1 MQARG
6 AGAAKRPRPI
16 RNCIAASRLL
26 GRCSGRI
33 PAWPYPPPR
42 CFECSRAGKPDRSR
56 ANKTGHLDKLPT
68 VSRGIRSQTAPES
81 DTPAIG
87 SNFPRVG
94 ETEGMPDCGRASD
107 AGPCAHVYRDS
118 TQAPGRLGDWVP
130 EGEECHC
137 DCTPVRKGEKLLR
150 RTLLGPRL

>member
-16 RNCIAASRLL
+16 RNCIAAFRLL

-68 VSRGIRSQTAPES
+68 AICVNGFSFYLASELLRLRANRRAVANVREFLAFNDHAPSLGRRPSVRWES
-81 DTPAIG
+81 GNPAFG
-87 SNFPRVG
+87 FPLSHR
-94 ETEGMPDCGRASD
+94 
-107 AGPCAHVYRDS
+107 
-118 TQAPGRLGDWVP
+118 
-130 EGEECHC
+130 
-137 DCTPVRKGEKLLR
+137 TPVLL
-150 RTLLGPRL
+150 L